1 MYKSADLKINIT
13 VSFDTLDRYGHSKG
27 HFGVVFQGQSYCDV
41 KSAVTVQNSQDLQGS
56 NQEMVDRGLLDGLPD
71 ILET

>member
-1 MYKSADLKINIT
+1 MDIQN
-13 VSFDTLDRYGHSKG
+13 SKG